1 VLKHIRA
8 IALLPVMAT
17 VIIPGILLAATHSAN
32 IGWSLPGPVN
42 WLACGVGIA
51 LIGLGFILV
60 VNTVSLFASQG
71 RGTLAPWD
79 PTQKLVVHGVY
90 RYVRNPMI
98 SGVLG
103 ILLGEVI
110 CLGSIPLLY
119 WFILFLMINLIYIPL
134 VEEPG
139 LERRF
144 GEAYAHY
151 RRNVPRWIPR
161 LKPWTFP
168 SQDEADHLR

>member
-1 VLKHIRA
+1 
-8 IALLPVMAT
+8 
-17 VIIPGILLAATHSAN
+17 
-32 IGWSLPGPVN
+32 
-42 WLACGVGIA
+42 VGIA
-51 LIGLGFILV
+51 LIGLGCILV
-60 VNTVSLFASQG
+60 VKTVSLFVSQG
-71 RGTLAPWD
+71 QGTLAPWD
-79 PTQKLVVHGVY
+79 PTQKLVVRGVY

-103 ILLGEVI
+103 ILLGEAI

-119 WFILFLMINLIYIPL
+119 WSIAFLVINLIYMPL
-134 VEEPG
+134 VEERG

-168 SQDEADHLR
+168 SQEGADHLR